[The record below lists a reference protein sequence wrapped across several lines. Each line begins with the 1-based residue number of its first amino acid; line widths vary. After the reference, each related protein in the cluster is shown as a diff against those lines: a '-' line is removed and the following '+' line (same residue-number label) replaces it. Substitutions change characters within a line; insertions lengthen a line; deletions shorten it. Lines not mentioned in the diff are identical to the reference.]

1 MKRLPLQGTLLLI
14 LLGFTATCQVNI
26 PLNQHPVEKAAL
38 FNQLPEKLICPATIL
53 ENIFLQKPNS
63 RLNAKLSNQF
73 SIEGIV
79 LEKTF
84 VTAQQLSI
92 NIRCT
97 NFQNAL
103 FNISRITQQDG
114 SSRFTGR
121 IISPDHGDL
130 LLLREEKGEYSFI
143 KQKQLLS
150 MVE

>member
-26 PLNQHPVEKAAL
+26 PLNQHPIEKTPL
-38 FNQLPEKLICPATIL
+38 FNQLPEKLVCPAAVL
-53 ENIFLQKPNS
+53 ENIFSQKPDS
-63 RLNAKLSNQF
+63 RLNAKLSSQF

-79 LEKTF
+79 VEKTL

-114 SSRFTGR
+114 SFRYIGR
-121 IISPDHGDL
+121 IVSPAHGDVL
-130 LLLREEKGEYSFI
+130 LLQEEKGEYSFI